1 MFLLI
6 SRGQNLLRERRI
18 CEKQNNNLL
27 NLVLTLKRQC
37 VEIALE
43 FQRSSFIIEY
53 EKKQFTQSIYF
64 FSKTTIK
71 VTIITNITIH
81 NSGEN
86 NKPCISRDL
95 RFLTLLTNSSGRSE
109 CRYLD
114 VRVVPS
120 HNLRM

>member
-1 MFLLI
+1 MLLLI
-6 SRGQNLLRERRI
+6 SRGQNLPRERRI

-43 FQRSSFIIEY
+43 FQRSTFITEY

-81 NSGEN
+81 NSSEN

-95 RFLTLLTNSSGRSE
+95 RFH
-109 CRYLD
+109 
-114 VRVVPS
+114 VK
-120 HNLRM
+120 

>member
-1 MFLLI
+1 MKNKI
-6 SRGQNLLRERRI
+6 TRERRI

-27 NLVLTLKRQC
+27 SLILTLKRQC

-53 EKKQFTQSIYF
+53 EKKTIYTKHLLL

-71 VTIITNITIH
+71 VTIITNIIIH

-95 RFLTLLTNSSGRSE
+95 RFH
-109 CRYLD
+109 
-114 VRVVPS
+114 VK
-120 HNLRM
+120 